1 MVVKVMPR
9 GRPVNSKKQQ
19 QQKEKLLN
27 SASTLLAEKSYQ
39 RITLRELA
47 EHAQINSAMIAYYFT
62 NKEGLFIALLDQM
75 AKQHF
80 SQMKKVLNADNPIK
94 TFINMMINMLSDNS
108 SFARLIH
115 DEFISEQSALSEAF
129 IEKFPKKM
137 SLMLPKIIIAHTEI
151 NDEKKAKYAAFS
163 LITLIITPFIGE
175 SVRKKAWQIS
185 DEELKDP
192 QWAEH
197 IYNLFI
203 MGCNSSY
210 KNTNKE
216 IK

>member
-1 MVVKVMPR
+1 MKSR
-9 GRPVNSKKQQ
+9 GRPIDNNKQQ
-19 QQKEKLLN
+19 QQKEKLLD
-27 SASTLLAEKSYQ
+27 SALTLLAERSYQ

-47 EHAQINSAMIAYYFT
+47 EHAQVNSAMIAYYFT

-80 SQMKKVLNADNPIK
+80 SQMKQVLNAENPIK
-94 TFINMMINMLSDNS
+94 TFINMMINMLSNNS

-115 DEFISEQSALSEAF
+115 DEFIAENSALSDAF
-129 IEKFPKKM
+129 IERFPKKM
-137 SLMLPKIIIAHTEI
+137 ALMLPKMILAHTEI
-151 NDEKKAKYAAFS
+151 SDEKKAKYAAFS
-163 LITLIITPFIGE
+163 LITMIITPFIGE

-197 IYNLFI
+197 VYSLFI
-203 MGCNSSY
+203 LGCN
-210 KNTNKE
+210 KTNKE
-216 IK
+216 IKQ